1 MISINVNQNNNS
13 NLVSDDGRENVP
25 QVDAFEVATIGWS
38 QIALDVL
45 DSSQNKDLPD

>member
-1 MISINVNQNNNS
+1 MISININQNNNS
-13 NLVSDDGRENVP
+13 NLVSDDDRENVS

-38 QIALDVL
+38 QIAQDVL